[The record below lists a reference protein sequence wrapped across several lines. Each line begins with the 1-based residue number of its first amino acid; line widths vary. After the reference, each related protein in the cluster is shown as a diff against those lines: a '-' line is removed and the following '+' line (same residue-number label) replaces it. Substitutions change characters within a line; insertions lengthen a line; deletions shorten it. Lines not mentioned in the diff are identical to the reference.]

1 MAVTLFRHLTLAG
14 CVYSLACGA
23 VAQTT
28 SHDLL
33 HEAIEVL
40 STNALGRERIDWVA
54 LEAELRRSLRADAP
68 AQAAHAAITEAVK
81 RLNDPHARYIIPEP
95 IVEAPPTTPEPTE
108 PSEPTRNSEAPK
120 HPPIPV
126 LPEGK
131 MLDDGC
137 AYLVIPGCPAPDV
150 AGLRAFARALSDQ
163 LDKLNKDDPRAW
175 IIDLRL
181 NAGGNLWPMLLG
193 LEPILGRGA
202 KMTMVTNERVQSRFG
217 VSRDSV
223 WVDWGVGPESQLD
236 WGSDGAPQV
245 MPYFAG
251 RVGVLIGPWTMS
263 SGEALAICLASR
275 ANTRT
280 FGEPTAGLTT
290 VTNTFQLSDGSV
302 LNIPVSQVGDHTGA
316 PIIGPVKPMQPEK
329 FGDWPS
335 EDDEA
340 ARAARR
346 WALEQ
351 P

>member
-1 MAVTLFRHLTLAG
+1 MKYFRLFVLTG
-14 CVYSLACGA
+14 CTSFVIWNAS
-23 VAQTT
+23 AQTT

-33 HEAIEVL
+33 HEAVEVL
-40 STNALGRERIDWVA
+40 STQALGRERIDWVA
-54 LEAELRRSLRADAP
+54 LETELRVSVRADSP

-81 RLNDPHARYIIPEP
+81 RLNDPHARYIILEP
-95 IVEAPPTTPEPTE
+95 IVEAPQVSPEPTDLTE
-108 PSEPTRNSEAPK
+108 PAKNSEAPK

-126 LPEGK
+126 LPEGR

-137 AYLVIPGCPAPDV
+137 AYLVIPGCPAPDA

-163 LDKLNKDDPRAW
+163 LNIIHRHKPRAW

-181 NAGGNLWPMLLG
+181 NAGGNLWPMMLG
-193 LEPILGRGA
+193 LEPILGSGA
-202 KMTMVTNERVQSRFG
+202 KMTMVADTRVQSRFG
-217 VSRDSV
+217 VSRESA
-223 WVDWGVGPESQLD
+223 WIDWGVGPESQLD
-236 WGSDGAPQV
+236 WGSEGAPQV
-245 MPYFAG
+245 MPHFAG

-263 SGEALAICLASR
+263 SGESLAICLASR

-280 FGEPTAGLTT
+280 FGEATAGLTT

-302 LNIPVSQVGDHTGA
+302 LNIPVSQMGDHTGA
-316 PIIGPVKPMQPEK
+316 PIIGPVKPMQPAK

-335 EDDEA
+335 ENDEA
-340 ARAARR
+340 AQAARR